1 MDPRPSVVRRGPI
14 RSGRLEYTHEEEP
27 IRREFRVNE
36 QIRSRE
42 VLLIGPEGH
51 SLGVLPTDRALA
63 LAREKGLDLVEVAPE
78 ANPVVCK
85 IVNYGKYRYQQGKR
99 EKKQQKTSRLKEVKF
114 TIQTGEHDFQT
125 KLARIR
131 EFLGD
136 GHKVRVSV
144 FFKGRQ
150 IIHMSKG
157 EEILARVVTAT
168 EDTAKV
174 DQDAMS
180 RGRTLQMLLVPLPRK
195 GGRSEDKDAQSGGE
209 AV

>member
-1 MDPRPSVVRRGPI
+1 MLPI
-14 RSGRLEYTHEEEP
+14 
-27 IRREFRVNE
+27 
-36 QIRSRE
+36 
-42 VLLIGPEGH
+42 
-51 SLGVLPTDRALA
+51 DRALA

-99 EKKQQKTSRLKEVKF
+99 EKKQQKASRLKEVKF

-131 EFLGD
+131 EFLED

-150 IIHMSKG
+150 IIHTAKG
-157 EEILARVVTAT
+157 EEILARVATAT
-168 EDTAKV
+168 EDMAKV
-174 DQDAMS
+174 DQDTMS
-180 RGRTLQMLLVPLPRK
+180 KGRTLQMLLVPLPRK
-195 GGRSEDKDAQSGGE
+195 GGRVEDKNTQSVSE
-209 AV
+209 EI

>member
-1 MDPRPSVVRRGPI
+1 MDKA
-14 RSGRLEYTHEEEP
+14 
-27 IRREFRVNE
+27 
-36 QIRSRE
+36 
-42 VLLIGPEGH
+42 
-51 SLGVLPTDRALA
+51 LG

-99 EKKQQKTSRLKEVKF
+99 EKKQPRASRLKEVKF

-131 EFLGD
+131 EFLAD

-150 IIHMSKG
+150 IIHLGKG
-157 EEILARVVTAT
+157 EEILARVASATA
-168 EDTAKV
+168 DTAKV
-174 DQDAMS
+174 DHDAVS
-180 RGRTLQMLLVPLPRK
+180 KGRTLQMLLVPLSRK
-195 GGRSEDKDAQSGGE
+195 GGRSEGKDTPSSG
-209 AV
+209 

>member
-1 MDPRPSVVRRGPI
+1 MLPI
-14 RSGRLEYTHEEEP
+14 
-27 IRREFRVNE
+27 
-36 QIRSRE
+36 
-42 VLLIGPEGH
+42 
-51 SLGVLPTDRALA
+51 DRALA

-99 EKKQQKTSRLKEVKF
+99 EKKQQKASRLKEVKF

-131 EFLGD
+131 EFLED

-150 IIHMSKG
+150 IIHTAKG
-157 EEILARVVTAT
+157 EEILARVATAT
-168 EDTAKV
+168 EDMAKV
-174 DQDAMS
+174 DQDTMS
-180 RGRTLQMLLVPLPRK
+180 KGRTLQMLLVPLPRK
-195 GGRSEDKDAQSGGE
+195 GGRVEDKNAQSVSE
-209 AV
+209 EV

>member
-1 MDPRPSVVRRGPI
+1 M
-14 RSGRLEYTHEEEP
+14 
-27 IRREFRVNE
+27 
-36 QIRSRE
+36 
-42 VLLIGPEGH
+42 
-51 SLGVLPTDRALA
+51 LPVDRALA

-131 EFLGD
+131 EFLDD

-157 EEILARVVTAT
+157 EEILARVTTAT

-174 DQDAMS
+174 DQEAMS

-195 GGRSEDKDAQSGGE
+195 GGRSEDKNAQSVSE
-209 AV
+209 EV

>member
-1 MDPRPSVVRRGPI
+1 
-14 RSGRLEYTHEEEP
+14 
-27 IRREFRVNE
+27 
-36 QIRSRE
+36 
-42 VLLIGPEGH
+42 VLLIDPEGR
-51 SLGVLPTDRALA
+51 SLGLFPVDKALA

-85 IVNYGKYRYQQGKR
+85 IVNFGKYRYQLGKR
-99 EKKQQKTSRLKEVKF
+99 EKKQQKASRLKEVKF

-131 EFLGD
+131 EFLGE

-150 IIHMSKG
+150 IIHTAKG
-157 EEILARVVTAT
+157 EEILARVTTAT
-168 EDTAKV
+168 GDVAKV
-174 DQDAMS
+174 DQEALS

-195 GGRSEDKDAQSGGE
+195 GARNED
-209 AV
+209 